1 MTLKE
6 VVAKIIK
13 GEVLTDEEK
22 KYLEGLEDPE
32 AVNAA
37 QANAA
42 AELTKLQ
49 QDLQAAT
56 AAKEAAEK
64 ALKDAAQ
71 KDLPEVDQLRTQ
83 VEELNKTI
91 TTLTGERDSA
101 NADLAKLKRSTR
113 LSTLAAKYGTSAD
126 YLDFKFSKDSKLNI
140 EDDSAVENFIAEAKK
155 AEPAFF
161 KAESKPGPAP
171 QPKPADNP
179 PAPAATGSILS
190 QAINSLRNSNSK

>member
-6 VVAKIIK
+6 VVEKIIK
-13 GEVLTDEEK
+13 GEVLTDDEK
-22 KYLEGLEDPE
+22 KYLEGLEEPE

-37 QANAA
+37 KANAA

-101 NADLAKLKRSTR
+101 NAEHPPFHPCRQIRHQRR
-113 LSTLAAKYGTSAD
+113 LSGFQVQQGQQT
-126 YLDFKFSKDSKLNI
+126 
-140 EDDSAVENFIAEAKK
+140 EH
-155 AEPAFF
+155 
-161 KAESKPGPAP
+161 
-171 QPKPADNP
+171 
-179 PAPAATGSILS
+179 
-190 QAINSLRNSNSK
+190 